1 MPPSP
6 PKPGCGT
13 APGRIQHTV
22 LADFR
27 FTVRRSRSFASP
39 LVVPEPT
46 AERTLGYTPDPD
58 DPLSSAFGSLL
69 SDVTG

>member
-1 MPPSP
+1 VELLPVEFSTRCSP
-6 PKPGCGT
+6 
-13 APGRIQHTV
+13 I
-22 LADFR
+22 
-27 FTVRRSRSFASP
+27 FASP
-39 LVVPEPT
+39 FVVLVVSPHRSSFTEPT